1 MICQRIRQAR
11 TISGLSQDEVV
22 LALSQRGAPL
32 TKAALSK
39 YERGASVPRA
49 TLLKHL
55 GAVLNVP
62 AEYFL
67 REPTV
72 SVEWLAFRKRANV
85 GEREQERFQSMAVER
100 VEAYVSLRESL
111 SSEPVPR
118 FPSREPVATLAD
130 AERAAEKLR
139 ESWKLDDLPVESM
152 TEVIEDHDGIVVELA
167 GSENSV
173 EGLAGMAN
181 GCHAVVVV
189 DPDVSDD
196 RKRFTLAHE
205 LGHLM
210 MDTSSVVSLSG
221 QEKLA
226 HRFASAFLVP
236 AAVARRELGT
246 KRTRLSFE
254 ELKLLKEK
262 HGLSMQAWI
271 FRAHDSGIID
281 DQHFRSLFDQM
292 SRFGWRR
299 TEPVQYKGREI
310 PQRFRQMILR
320 GLAEGI
326 LDHNQAKIWCPE
338 LEASFSPA
346 MQDDMTASGFRRL
359 PQDQQYLLLEKVA
372 ESMADAYGS
381 DPKLNRFEAFDE
393 DEGGKP

>member
-11 TISGLSQDEVV
+11 TVSGLSQDEVV
-22 LALSQRGAPL
+22 QGLSERGIPL

-55 GAVLNVP
+55 GAVLHVP

-72 SVEWLAFRKRANV
+72 SVEWLAFRKRASI
-85 GEREQERFQSMAVER
+85 GEREQERVQAIAVER
-100 VEAYVSLRESL
+100 VESFVRLKECLSIDPVSK
-111 SSEPVPR
+111 
-118 FPSREPVATLAD
+118 FPSREPVATLEEAD
-130 AERAAEKLR
+130 QAAEKLR
-139 ESWKLDDLPVESM
+139 ISWKLDDLPVESM

-173 EGLAGMAN
+173 DGLAGIAN

-210 MDTSSVVSLSG
+210 MDTSSVASLSG

-236 AAVARRELGT
+236 AAVARRELGA
-246 KRTRLSFE
+246 KRTRLSFD

-271 FRAHDSGIID
+271 FRALDTGIID
-281 DQHFRSLFDQM
+281 EQHFRSLFDQM

-326 LDHNQAKIWCPE
+326 LDQNQAITWLPD

-346 MQDDMTASGFRRL
+346 PQNDMTASGLRKL
-359 PQDQQYLLLEKVA
+359 PQDQRNQLLERVA
-372 ESMADAYGS
+372 ERMADTYGAT
-381 DPKLNRFEAFDE
+381 PALNAFAPIDE
-393 DEGGKP
+393 EKGSKP